1 MLNISLCPSPV
12 LYPYYKT
19 EEEEYTVVIVDIFRA
34 GTTITTALMNGAA
47 GIIPIATVEEAEIYA
62 KNGFL
67 VGGERGTRRLPF
79 ARFGNAPEEYIREAV
94 EGKQLV
100 LSTTNG
106 TRAVEIAAGALYVVV
121 GAFINLEATA
131 RYCIA
136 KAKPVMVL
144 ASGWQNRMSTE
155 DCLFAGALA
164 ATIAQLGKEVV
175 CEDGASVFQELWC
188 NHSTHEKLTAYLNGR
203 DHYERLR
210 ANKLEKSVPY
220 CTSLNLTEIVPELT
234 FKIPAASTDCPANR
248 LFLPVTPPF

>member
-1 MLNISLCPSPV
+1 MLQISLCPSPV

-19 EEEEYTVVIVDIFRA
+19 EQEEYTVVIVDIFRA
-34 GTTITTALMNGAA
+34 GTTITTALMNGAV

-62 KNGFL
+62 GKGFL
-67 VGGERGTRRLPF
+67 VGGERGTKRLPF
-79 ARFGNAPEEYIREAV
+79 AHFGNAPEEYTRQAV

-106 TRAVEIAAGALYVVV
+106 TRAADIAAGALHVII
-121 GAFINLEATA
+121 GAFINLEAVA

-136 KAKPVMVL
+136 KQKPIMVL

-164 ATIAQLGKEVV
+164 ATIVRLGEEVI
-175 CEDGASVFQELWC
+175 CEDGASVFQELWG
-188 NHSTHEKLTAYLNGR
+188 NYNTHEKLTAYLNGR

-210 ANKLEKSVPY
+210 ANKLERSVPY

-234 FKIPAASTDCPANR
+234 FKISAASTDCPANR